1 MNPGRNPD
9 STIVAGT
16 TFLGQFVDHDVTFD
30 LTSQLGVPTPP
41 EATRNFRESR
51 SAERREPD
59 AREPPCRDPP
69 LPQRAACADVS
80 AAQARFEEA
89 PTLPAAYSGGGEF
102 RMIDFLAFAGV
113 APA

>member
-1 MNPGRNPD
+1 VIADPRND
-9 STIVAGT
+9 ENLMLASLHAAILRFHNAA
-16 TFLGQFVDHDVTFD
+16 HAR
-30 LTSQLGVPTPP
+30 TSG
-41 EATRNFRESR
+41 
-51 SAERREPD
+51 
-59 AREPPCRDPP
+59 
-69 LPQRAACADVS
+69 